1 MSLGEKLSMVENF
14 LKKNLDNG
22 AVPPL
27 LLEAMRYSVFPG
39 GKRFR
44 PLLVLSACEAVG
56 GDPSGALPIACAI
69 ELIHNYSLIHDDLPC
84 MDNDDFRRG
93 KPSSHKKFGCGVA
106 LLAGDALLTYAFEIL
121 GKWLTGD
128 LLKRVLLEI
137 ACASGPAGMVG
148 GQLLD
153 ITDGKIEDIHSK
165 KTMVLIRA
173 SVRCGAIAGGAS
185 ENELYLLT
193 GYAERLG
200 IAFQIVDDILDFGK
214 EERLTYPAIY
224 GISHAK
230 ADAER
235 LLEEAVSLIEFFGER
250 GKDLKELAFMVK
262 RRIEEIDSGGHKDA

>member
-1 MSLGEKLSMVENF
+1 LSLGEKLSMVENF

>member
-165 KTMVLIRA
+165 KTMALIRA

-224 GISHAK
+224 GISQAK

>member
-165 KTMVLIRA
+165 KTMALIRA

>member
-1 MSLGEKLSMVENF
+1 MIEGF
-14 LKKNLDNG
+14 LRKSFDND

-56 GDPSGALPIACAI
+56 GDISGALPIACAI

-93 KPSSHKKFGCGVA
+93 RPSSHKKFGCAVA

-137 ACASGPAGMVG
+137 AYASGPAGMVG

-153 ITDGKIEDIHSK
+153 ITEGKIEDIHFK
-165 KTMVLIRA
+165 KTMALIRA

-214 EERLTYPAIY
+214 EERLTYPAVY
-224 GISHAK
+224 GVSQAK

-235 LLEEAVSLIEFFGER
+235 LLEEAISLIEFFGER
-250 GKDLKELAFMVK
+250 SRDLKELAFMV
-262 RRIEEIDSGGHKDA
+262 RRRMKKIDSGKHKNA